1 MKINR
6 YFGFILPALI
16 MAAVLTSCHGD
27 LNIIQDN
34 KLSASN
40 MWKDQTDVEQST
52 YGIYQRIRA
61 NFVDVDCNI
70 FYWGEVRVGDYMWGP
85 SLESNV
91 QDADMQDCRR
101 STMNSATASCSWS
114 ALYSAIDQ
122 ANAVIKYA
130 PIVEMDDDARGFCL
144 GQALFARAYLYF
156 WAARIWGGV
165 PLNLVPVES
174 TTQPET
180 YPVRATAAE
189 VYAQIGKDI
198 EAAEQ
203 YASLLGTEKYF
214 ATADALYILKAEYAL
229 WMYTNQKGG
238 DDYLTLAQ
246 DAIDAIGISAS
257 RLLTDYAKVFDYK
270 NKCNSEMVFVLKN
283 DMAEQYTGG
292 FYQYFYMPNNLVKKE
307 YCQKPVPILATQWW
321 SYQPQFLQVLRD
333 SRDKNGDK
341 RVATNLGDGNYGAA
355 GQNMT
360 WCNKYLGDMSGAIT
374 VLDADIPYYRYALA
388 VMLAAELE
396 YYKKNYTRALDYV
409 NIIAKRAYGKD
420 NFYTTATKEGVL
432 EALTNEYFLEFPAE
446 GVIWWALIRLDNIWK
461 FNPELKKMQ
470 ELNPNILLWPISRSA
485 INKNYKLTQ
494 TEGWS

>member
-1 MKINR
+1 MKIKNI
-6 YFGFILPALI
+6 FGIILSALFVAS
-16 MAAVLTSCHGD
+16 MFTSCHGD

-52 YGIYQRIRA
+52 YGIFQRMRA
-61 NFVDVDCNI
+61 NFVSDDCNI

-101 STMNSATASCSWS
+101 STMNASTSSCSWS
-114 ALYSAIDQ
+114 ALYTAIDQ

-130 PIVEMDDDARGFCL
+130 KIVNMDEKSRNFCL

-156 WAARIWGGV
+156 WAARLWGGV
-165 PLNLVPVES
+165 PLNLVPIES

-180 YPVRATAAE
+180 YPVQATAE
-189 VYAQIGKDI
+189 QVYAQIGLDI
-198 EAAEQ
+198 AEAEQ
-203 YASLLGTEKYF
+203 YVSYLGSEKYF

-238 DDYLTLAQ
+238 DSYLTLARE
-246 DAIDAIGISAS
+246 AIDAIGITTS
-257 RLLTDYAKVFDYK
+257 RLLPNYSEVFAYS
-270 NKCNSEMVFVLKN
+270 NKCNTEIVFALKN
-283 DMAEQYTGG
+283 DTRESYTGG
-292 FYQYFYMPNNLVKKE
+292 FYWYFCMPNNLVKAE
-307 YCQKPVPILATQWW
+307 YRQKPVPINATQWW
-321 SYQPQFLQVLRD
+321 SYQPEFLQVLRN
-333 SRDKNGDK
+333 SRDVNGDT

-360 WCNKYLGDMSGAIT
+360 WCNKFLGDMSKDKMIM
-374 VLDADIPYYRYALA
+374 DADLPYYRYALA

-396 YYKKNYTRALDYV
+396 YYSKNYSKALDYL

-420 NFYTTATKEGVL
+420 NYYTKATKTDVL
-432 EALTNEYFLEFPAE
+432 KALTDEYFLEFPAE
-446 GVIWWALIRLDNIWK
+446 GVIWWALIRLNTIWDY
-461 FNPELKKMQ
+461 NPELKEMQ
-470 ELNPNILLWPISRSA
+470 QLNPNILLWPVSRSA
-485 INKNYKLTQ
+485 LNKNYKLRQ